1 MKQKKRVF
9 GWVKQEAIKD
19 EVEKLEEAW
28 FIREVMYPQWLANL
42 VLVKKDN
49 GKYNMCID
57 FI

>member
-9 GWVKQEAIKD
+9 GWEKQEAIKD
-19 EVEKLEEAW
+19 EVEKLGEAG